1 MALLTGKLPAMAAI
15 AIVLG
20 GAGRPLGGEVRR
32 IEAGENRLQA
42 VLVAP
47 AQATAAQIKTFAAER
62 FNAVVLYLDDK
73 TPTQQRRA
81 AARRVQQAG
90 LDLSYWIEVARNPVL
105 ADAHPE
111 WMASLQ
117 THPEWRRFFPNF
129 PALASNQVAKTYPWV
144 PVLYAETFEVHQRR
158 VASVLKGMPAGK
170 RIFLNDLQGAPSACG
185 CGNHF
190 CRWTTDYGP
199 IQTATRLPDDAA
211 AKFVEAVGKLMPPAK
226 VIPVWTTE
234 CAEHDHPRGA
244 ACDGVACYTGRCW
257 REYNA
262 QLTPVA
268 TASEKIGVLLPFRDF
283 DRSVSRTGANAEW
296 QRYAL
301 RSFTDILPQRDGQA
315 IPQSRLIAVLQGW
328 DVTPEQERVQI
339 RHANEAGTFGFIVAR
354 TKIDQSWEPRLMT
367 VSPVKSTRASASGHP
382 AH

>member
-1 MALLTGKLPAMAAI
+1 
-15 AIVLG
+15 
-20 GAGRPLGGEVRR
+20 
-32 IEAGENRLQA
+32 
-42 VLVAP
+42 LVTP
-47 AQATAAQIKTFAAER
+47 SQATATQIKKFAADR
-62 FNAVVLYLDDK
+62 FNAVVLYLDEK
-73 TPTQQRRA
+73 SPAPQRRA

-90 LDLSYWIEVARNPVL
+90 LDLSYWIEVARNPAL

-117 THPEWRRFFPNF
+117 THPEWRRFFPGF

-144 PVLYAETFEVHQRR
+144 PVLYAETFDVHQRR
-158 VASVLKGMPAGK
+158 VASLLKGMPAGK

-185 CGNHF
+185 CGNRF

-199 IQTATRLPDDAA
+199 IRTATRLPNDAA
-211 AKFVEAVGKLMPPAK
+211 AKFVAAVAKLMPAAN

-262 QLTPVA
+262 QLKPVA
-268 TASEKIGVLLPFRDF
+268 EVSEKIGVLLPFRDF
-283 DRSVSRTGANAEW
+283 DAAVSRTEPNAEW
-296 QRYAL
+296 QKYAL
-301 RSFTDILPQRDGQA
+301 QSFTDILPQREGEA

-328 DVTPEQERVQI
+328 DVTPEQEQMQI
-339 RHANEAGTFGFIVAR
+339 RHAIEAGTSGYIVAR
-354 TKIDQSWEPRLMT
+354 TRIDQSWEPRLMT
-367 VSPVKSTRASASGHP
+367 VSSARQGRVSDKGHP
-382 AH
+382 AR